1 MNVLAI
7 YRVNEHVAE
16 LMAEADA
23 ERKAREAAPK
33 RSRFELLA
41 SIFGRKPA
49 RPVTALAAS

>member
-1 MNVLAI
+1 MNALAI

-23 ERKAREAAPK
+23 QRTVRTAAPK

-41 SIFGRKPA
+41 SVFGRKPA
-49 RPVTALAAS
+49 RPAALAAS